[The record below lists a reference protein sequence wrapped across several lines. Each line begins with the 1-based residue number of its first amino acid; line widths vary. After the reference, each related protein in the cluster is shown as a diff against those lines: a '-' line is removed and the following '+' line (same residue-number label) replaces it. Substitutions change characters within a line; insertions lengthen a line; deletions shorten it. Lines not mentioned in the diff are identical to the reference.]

1 MQRTRV
7 VKVVGVGAALT
18 LGVALLTGAE
28 EKPDAPKSPTAG
40 ETYKNI
46 KVLKDLPADQLPGY
60 MQKIGQSLGVGCD
73 FCHVMADFSSDEKP
87 TKNAARAM
95 LVMTQKLNATEPAVD
110 KKVTCYM
117 CHHARAMPAR
127 SEEEWNAGMKKP
139 AGSAKPGA
147 APSQGGDSN
156 KGDNSGASSD
166 QGTSGDSK

>member
-1 MQRTRV
+1 MQRTRIL
-7 VKVVGVGAALT
+7 KAAGVGAALV

-28 EKPDAPKSPTAG
+28 EKPDAPKAPTAG

-73 FCHVMADFSSDEKP
+73 FCHVMSDFSSDEKP

-95 LVMTQKLNATEPAVD
+95 IAMTQKLNTTEPAVD

-117 CHHARAMPAR
+117 CHHGRAMPAR
-127 SEEEWNAGMKKP
+127 SEEEWNAGTKKP
-139 AGSAKPGA
+139 AGKGEAT
-147 APSQGGDSN
+147 PSQGGNSGDS
-156 KGDNSGASSD
+156 SGASSG
-166 QGTSGDSK
+166 QGTSGDTK